1 MASQSDVAVIA
12 LPRGGVEVG
21 FHVAQ
26 ALGAPLDVLIV
37 RKLGVPWQPELAMG
51 AVASEGVLLL
61 NQDIVDASGVS
72 AEEIEKIAAT
82 ERRELERRERAYR
95 DGHPAADV
103 RGKTVVLV
111 DDGIATGAT
120 MRAAVAALR
129 KREPARIVVAVPVG
143 AAETIRLLKREAD
156 EVVCPLVPSVF
167 LAIGRWYEEFPQ
179 LTDDDVRRLLEEAR
193 LLTEGDPLTPTCT
206 RPRRERRPGG
216 GRLVGRHRHASLEHP
231 RESGRADPGR
241 GGSNLTPG

>member
-1 MASQSDVAVIA
+1 MRTGSDPSGFRDRADAGRRLADALAALGSQNDVVVIA

-21 FHVAQ
+21 VHVAR

-51 AVASEGVLLL
+51 AVASDGMLLV
-61 NQDIVDASGVS
+61 NQDIVDAAGVS
-72 AEEIEKIAAT
+72 AEEIDRIAAT
-82 ERRELERRERAYR
+82 ERRELERRERVYR
-95 DGHPAADV
+95 DERPAADV

-129 KREPARIVVAVPVG
+129 KRESVRIVVAVPVG

-156 EVVCPLVPSVF
+156 DIVCPLVPSDF
-167 LAIGRWYEEFPQ
+167 MAIGRWYEEFPQ
-179 LTDDDVRRLLEEAR
+179 LSDDDVRRLLEEAHR
-193 LLTEGDPLTPTCT
+193 DP
-206 RPRRERRPGG
+206 
-216 GRLVGRHRHASLEHP
+216 A
-231 RESGRADPGR
+231 
-241 GGSNLTPG
+241 